1 MVFCSFT
8 CIYVRIDAYEEH
20 YVGFFTQ
27 YFCILPPHYTV
38 TNIVSHCF
46 TFQFQR
52 LLEEAAVEKERL
64 VMELQ
69 YVIFLVLDAL
79 DINDG
84 VHE

>member
-1 MVFCSFT
+1 MK
-8 CIYVRIDAYEEH
+8 VRIDAYYEEH
-20 YVGFFTQ
+20 YVCFFTQ

-46 TFQFQR
+46 TFQFQFQR

>member
-1 MVFCSFT
+1 M
-8 CIYVRIDAYEEH
+8 RIDAYEGH
-20 YVGFFTQ
+20 YVCLFTQ

-69 YVIFLVLDAL
+69 YVIFLVLDAI
-79 DINDG
+79 DISDG

>member
-1 MVFCSFT
+1 MK
-8 CIYVRIDAYEEH
+8 VRIDAYEEH
-20 YVGFFTQ
+20 YVCFFTQ

-38 TNIVSHCF
+38 NNIVSHCF
-46 TFQFQR
+46 TFQLQR

-84 VHE
+84 VHG

>member
-1 MVFCSFT
+1 MK
-8 CIYVRIDAYEEH
+8 VRIDAYEEH
-20 YVGFFTQ
+20 YVCFFTQ
-27 YFCILPPHYTV
+27 YFCILSPHYTV

-69 YVIFLVLDAL
+69 YVVFLILDAL

>member
-1 MVFCSFT
+1 MKNIMSVSSHNT
-8 CIYVRIDAYEEH
+8 SA
-20 YVGFFTQ
+20 
-27 YFCILPPHYTV
+27 PHYTV

-69 YVIFLVLDAL
+69 YVIFLVFDAI

-84 VHE
+84 

>member
-1 MVFCSFT
+1 MKNIMSVSSHNT
-8 CIYVRIDAYEEH
+8 SAY
-20 YVGFFTQ
+20 
-27 YFCILPPHYTV
+27 ILPPHYTV
-38 TNIVSHCF
+38 NNIVSHCF

-69 YVIFLVLDAL
+69 YVIFLVLDAI

>member
-1 MVFCSFT
+1 MK
-8 CIYVRIDAYEEH
+8 VRIDAYEEH
-20 YVGFFTQ
+20 YVCLFTQ
-27 YFCILPPHYTV
+27 YFCILTPHYTV

-69 YVIFLVLDAL
+69 YVIFLVLDAI

-84 VHE
+84 

>member
-1 MVFCSFT
+1 MK
-8 CIYVRIDAYEEH
+8 VRIDAYEEH
-20 YVGFFTQ
+20 YVCFFTQ

-69 YVIFLVLDAL
+69 YVIIFLVLDAL

>member
-1 MVFCSFT
+1 MK
-8 CIYVRIDAYEEH
+8 VRIDAYEEH
-20 YVGFFTQ
+20 YVRLFTQ

-38 TNIVSHCF
+38 NNIVSHCF

-84 VHE
+84 AHE